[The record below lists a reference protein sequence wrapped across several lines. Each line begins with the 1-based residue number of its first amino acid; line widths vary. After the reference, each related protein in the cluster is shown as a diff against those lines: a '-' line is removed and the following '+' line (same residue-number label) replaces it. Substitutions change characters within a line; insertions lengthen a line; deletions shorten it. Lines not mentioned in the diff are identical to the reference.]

1 MRYLATVSYDG
12 TNYVGWQIQ
21 PNGLSIE
28 EVIENVL
35 SKMLNTPTKIYGSG
49 RTDAGVH
56 ALGQTFHFD
65 SKEINDLGKFIYSM
79 NRLLPDDI
87 KISQIKNVKDDF
99 HARFNAVSKI
109 YVYKINTGKFDVF
122 EKEHIYQFLQK
133 LNVSQMIEASKLFIG
148 EHNFMNF
155 TSKEEDESNFIRN
168 IYSIDINEDN
178 GIVTFTLSG
187 NGFMRYMVRMIVGTL
202 VQVGLGKLTVNDV
215 ELLISSKERKQTQYK
230 IEACGL
236 YLEKVNYQ

>member
-28 EVIENVL
+28 EVIEKVL

-56 ALGQTFHFD
+56 AKGQTFHFD
-65 SKEINDLGKFIYSM
+65 SKEISDLGKFMYSM
-79 NRLLPDDI
+79 NKLLPIDI
-87 KISQIKNVKDDF
+87 KISQIKAVKDDF
-99 HARFNAVSKI
+99 HARFNAISKI

-122 EKEHIYQFLQK
+122 QKEHIYQFLQK
-133 LNVSQMIEASKLFIG
+133 LNVSQMIEASKLFVG

-168 IYSIDINEDN
+168 IYSIDINEDKE
-178 GIVTFTLSG
+178 IVSFTLSG

-215 ELLISSKERKQTQYK
+215 KLLINSKERKQTQYK

>member
-12 TNYVGWQIQ
+12 TNYIGWQIQ

-28 EVIENVL
+28 EIIEKVL

-65 SKEINDLGKFIYSM
+65 GKEIKDLGKFMYSM
-79 NRLLPDDI
+79 NKMLPIDI
-87 KISQIKNVKDDF
+87 KISQISVVKDDF
-99 HARFNAVSKI
+99 HARFNAVSKT
-109 YVYKINTGKFDVF
+109 YVYKLNTGKFNVF
-122 EKEHIYQFLQK
+122 EKEHVYQLLQALDVNK
-133 LNVSQMIEASKLFIG
+133 MIETSKLFVG

-168 IYSIDINEDN
+168 IYSIGINEDK

-230 IEACGL
+230 IGACGL

>member
-12 TNYVGWQIQ
+12 TNYFGWQIQ

-28 EVIENVL
+28 EVIEKVL

-56 ALGQTFHFD
+56 AKGQTFHFD
-65 SKEINDLGKFIYSM
+65 SKEISDLGKFMYSM

-168 IYSIDINEDN
+168 IYSIGINEDK

-215 ELLISSKERKQTQYK
+215 ELLINSKERKQTQYK